1 MDESKQRF
9 SLGIWIIKP
18 GKEIEFIELFR
29 NFAKWVF
36 DHNLGAVEV
45 YLLQDIQQPGRFI
58 TSGPWESIQKIE
70 DWRKLSE
77 FKEFF
82 SKAKEL
88 SLEVTALTMKPMLH
102 LKR

>member
-18 GKEIEFIELFR
+18 GKENEFIELFR
-29 NFAKWVF
+29 NFAEWVF
-36 DHNLGAVEV
+36 EHDLGAVEV
-45 YLLQDIQQPGRFI
+45 YLLQDIPQPGRFI

-70 DWRKLSE
+70 DWRKLPE

-82 SKAKEL
+82 AKAKEL
-88 SLEVTALTMKPMLH
+88 SLEVTPLTMRPM
-102 LKR
+102 